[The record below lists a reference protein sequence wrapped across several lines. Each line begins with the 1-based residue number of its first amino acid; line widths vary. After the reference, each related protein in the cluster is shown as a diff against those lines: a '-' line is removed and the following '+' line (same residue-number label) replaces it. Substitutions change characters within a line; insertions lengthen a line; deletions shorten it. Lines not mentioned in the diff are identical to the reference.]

1 MADIAV
7 LSGAAG
13 QDPVDLTTGPQ
24 AAPSRLFGVTPK
36 TQPAAL
42 AFGAQHLVL
51 PEWTTVKGA
60 STFMIGTSTGGA
72 QLTGMAGLVGDIIE
86 YPLVGMIM
94 ALINIGADLLTTSAN
109 DSGSPDGTRFS
120 AAVNMQVNTA
130 TQFICGMI
138 GGVTMW
144 FPISYQAVG

>member
-36 TQPAAL
+36 VQPVAL
-42 AFGAQHLVL
+42 ERSQHLVL
-51 PEWTTVKGA
+51 PEWTTVKGP
-60 STFMIGTSTGGA
+60 STYMLSSGSGGSN
-72 QLTGMAGLVGDIIE
+72 LTGMGGAIADIIE
-86 YPLVGMIM
+86 YPLVGMIL
-94 ALINIGADLLTTSAN
+94 ALINIGADLITTSAN
-109 DSGSPDGTRFS
+109 DTGSPSGTRFS
-120 AAVNMQVNTA
+120 AAVNLQTNSAVL
-130 TQFICGMI
+130 FICGQI
-138 GGVTMW
+138 DGVTMW